1 MAPERSG
8 PIGNQSGAVRV
19 IWMEHESLDCVYI
32 WNPNFP
38 GPFEDT
44 QMATRTSRAAI
55 GAAVVTAFV
64 CGLLFASGFDLTRFG
79 FAQDGKS
86 GAKVAS
92 SQVQSLA
99 ETGSA
104 FEAIADHV
112 TPSVVSI
119 QTERRIAARARTRTP
134 QGGGGGGLDD
144 FFRNF
149 EQQQPQ
155 ERTQDA
161 SGTGFIVSKDGYI
174 LTNNHV
180 VADADKVTVTL
191 LDKRTFIA
199 KVIGRDPTTDVAV
212 IKVDGNNL
220 PVAALGND
228 EAARVGQW
236 VVAIGNP
243 LGLDFTVTAGI
254 ISAKGRPLPGLLP
267 GSYAITD
274 YIQTDA
280 AINPGNSGGPLVN
293 IRGEV
298 IGINSAIASSTGY
311 YAGYGFAIPVTLAKQ
326 VMDDLIAFGK
336 VRRAVI
342 GVSINDA
349 KAEDA
354 KAAGLDRVAGVLVG
368 GYSPGDSPAKAAGIQ
383 AGDII
388 IAADGKPTDRTSTL
402 QRIVRG
408 HKPGETISVDVMR
421 FGSKKSFR
429 VKLTE
434 APEEAELAAADRGQV
449 TPTVAKPSESRRLD
463 KVGIAVEPLSADV
476 RAKVDKAFQQGIIVS
491 DVSVAGPA
499 YRKLFADQTMLLDVI
514 NPGPRRALHMPADL
528 DTALASLKS
537 GDLVSFLVYDLGSP
551 SNGTRVVTVQVQ

>member
-1 MAPERSG
+1 MAIR
-8 PIGNQSGAVRV
+8 
-19 IWMEHESLDCVYI
+19 Y
-32 WNPNFP
+32 
-38 GPFEDT
+38 
-44 QMATRTSRAAI
+44 SRARL

-79 FAQDGKS
+79 FAQDGKGG

-92 SQVQSLA
+92 AQVQSLA

-119 QTERRIAARARTRTP
+119 QTQRVRNVRARNPHSP
-134 QGGGGGGLDD
+134 QGGGIED

-149 EQQQPQ
+149 EQPPREQAQ
-155 ERTQDA
+155 EA

-191 LDKRTFIA
+191 LDKRTFTA

-212 IKVDGNNL
+212 IKVDGTNL
-220 PVAALGND
+220 PVAALGDDNV
-228 EAARVGQW
+228 ARVGQW

-243 LGLDFTVTAGI
+243 MGLDFTVTAGI
-254 ISAKGRPLPGLLP
+254 ISAKGRSLTGLLQNQ
-267 GSYAITD
+267 YAITD

-298 IGINSAIASSTGY
+298 IGINSAIASSTGF

-326 VMDDLIAFGK
+326 VMDDLIAYGK

-342 GVSINDA
+342 GVRIGDA
-349 KAEDA
+349 TADDA
-354 KAAGLDRVAGVLVG
+354 KAAGLDRVTGVLVS
-368 GYSPGDSPAKAAGIQ
+368 GYSDGTSPAKDAGIQ
-383 AGDII
+383 AGDVI
-388 IAADGKPTDRTSTL
+388 IAADGKTTDRMSTL

-408 HKPGETISVDVMR
+408 HKPGETVSFDVMR
-421 FGSKKSFR
+421 FGTKKSFR

-434 APEEAELAAADRGQV
+434 APDDAEMLASSNRGGAAPAV
-449 TPTVAKPSESRRLD
+449 VSPAESRKLD
-463 KVGIAVEPLSADV
+463 KLGVTVEPLSADM
-476 RAKVDKAFQQGIIVS
+476 RAQVEEPYKRGIIVS
-491 DVSVAGPA
+491 EVAVTGPSFH
-499 YRKLFADQTMLLDVI
+499 KLASDGTILLEVL
-514 NPGPRRALHMPADL
+514 NPGPRRALRTPADL
-528 DTALASLKS
+528 DAVLSRVRS
-537 GDLVSFLVYDLGSP
+537 GDLVSFLVYDIGAQ
-551 SNGTRVVTVQVQ
+551 GTTRVVTVKVQ

>member
-1 MAPERSG
+1 
-8 PIGNQSGAVRV
+8 
-19 IWMEHESLDCVYI
+19 
-32 WNPNFP
+32 
-38 GPFEDT
+38 
-44 QMATRTSRAAI
+44 MATGFSRARL

-79 FAQDGKS
+79 FAQDGK

-112 TPSVVSI
+112 TPAVVSI
-119 QTERRIAARARTRTP
+119 QTQRVRVARGRTPRAP
-134 QGGGGGGLDD
+134 QGGIEE

-149 EQQQPQ
+149 EQQQGQQPREQAQ
-155 ERTQDA
+155 EA

-191 LDKRTFIA
+191 LDRRTFTA

-212 IKVDGNNL
+212 IKVDGSDL
-220 PVAALGND
+220 PVANLGDDN
-228 EAARVGQW
+228 AARVGQW

-254 ISAKGRPLPGLLP
+254 ISAKGRPLTGLLQ
-267 GSYAITD
+267 SQYSITD

-298 IGINSAIASSTGY
+298 IGINSAIASSTGF
-311 YAGYGFAIPVTLAKQ
+311 YAGYGFAIPVSLAKQ
-326 VMDDLIAFGK
+326 VMSDLIAYGK

-342 GVSINDA
+342 GVRIGDA
-349 KAEDA
+349 TADDA
-354 KAAGLDRVAGVLVG
+354 KAAGLDRVTGVLVG
-368 GYSPGDSPAKAAGIQ
+368 GYAPGPSPAKDAGIE
-383 AGDII
+383 AGDVI
-388 IAADGKPTDRTSTL
+388 IAADGKPTDRTGAL
-402 QRIVRG
+402 QRIVRS
-408 HKPGETISVDVMR
+408 HKPGETVTFDVMR
-421 FGSKKSFR
+421 FGAKKSFR

-434 APEEAELAAADRGQV
+434 APDETEAVASTGSNDATPAQV
-449 TPTVAKPSESRRLD
+449 SPAQSRKLD
-463 KVGIAVEPLSADV
+463 KLGITVEPLSADM
-476 RAKVDKAFQQGIIVS
+476 RARVGEPYKRGLIVS
-491 DVSVAGPA
+491 DVAVTGPSFH
-499 YRKLFADQTMLLDVI
+499 KLSSDGTILLEI
-514 NPGPRRALHMPADL
+514 LNPGPRRALRSAADL
-528 DTALASLKS
+528 DAMLSSARS
-537 GDLVSFLVYDLGSP
+537 GDLVSMLVFDMGP
-551 SNGTRVVTVQVQ
+551 QGGATRVVTVKVQ

>member
-1 MAPERSG
+1 MNTMS
-8 PIGNQSGAVRV
+8 
-19 IWMEHESLDCVYI
+19 
-32 WNPNFP
+32 
-38 GPFEDT
+38 
-44 QMATRTSRAAI
+44 TRFLRARF

-86 GAKVAS
+86 AKVAS

-119 QTERRIAARARTRTP
+119 QTQRVRTNARARGQRAP
-134 QGGGGGGLDD
+134 GGGGLED

-155 ERTQDA
+155 QQQQEPQEA

-180 VADADKVTVTL
+180 VADADTVVVTL
-191 LDKRTFIA
+191 LDKRVFGA
-199 KVIGRDPTTDVAV
+199 KVVGRDPTTDVAV
-212 IKVDGNNL
+212 IKIDGANL
-220 PVAALGND
+220 PVAALGDDN
-228 EAARVGQW
+228 AARVGQW

-254 ISAKGRPLPGLLP
+254 ISAKGRSLSGLLRNR
-267 GSYAITD
+267 YEITD
-274 YIQTDA
+274 FIQTDA

-298 IGINSAIASSTGY
+298 IGINSAIASSTGL

-326 VMDDLIAFGK
+326 VMDDLIAFGR

-342 GVSINDA
+342 GVGIDNADA
-349 KAEDA
+349 IAA
-354 KAAGLDRVAGVLVG
+354 RAAGLKEVTGVVVTT
-368 GYSPGDSPAKAAGIQ
+368 YAFEPESESPAKKAGMEP
-383 AGDII
+383 GDVII
-388 IAADGKPTDRTSTL
+388 SADGRPTDRVSTL

-408 HKPGETISVDVMR
+408 HKPGETVTFEAMR
-421 FGSKKSFR
+421 FGQRKSFR
-429 VKLTE
+429 VKLAE
-434 APEEAELAAADRGQV
+434 APEAASSLAAADRGGERGRVSPTDGRRFDKMGITVEQV
-449 TPTVAKPSESRRLD
+449 PPELITRARIPEAFRRGLLVSE
-463 KVGIAVEPLSADV
+463 VN
-476 RAKVDKAFQQGIIVS
+476 VS
-491 DVSVAGPA
+491 GPA
-499 YRKLFADQTMLLDVI
+499 YRRLIADRSIITSVI
-514 NPGPRRALHMPADL
+514 NPGPRRDLRTPADL
-528 DTALASLKS
+528 DAVLSRLKS
-537 GDLVSFLVYDLGSP
+537 GDLVTVMVFIIGLDE
-551 SNGTRVVTVQVQ
+551 TARAVTLQVQ